1 MSTYFEIKQEGTKI
15 QLNFDS
21 ERISALQRIEVLL
34 KSENIENVYFVI
46 QFEIAT
52 INRRNK
58 ILKIADRHGWDTV
71 QEYLDDPMADSG
83 EDATKLRSAVI
94 RASRKRSQTY
104 KPYTRGATRGEFNP
118 RAFFR
123 GFSQNYGQ
131 RSDNPLEYN
140 NSISIPVSTRT
151 GSASPVRGQDTH

>member
-1 MSTYFEIKQEGTKI
+1 MKTTREKLIFLNIFLDAVSLFNFSLNKALARQKAEILEELRKGTDNSSTSVTKTNKSISNVNTSACQPTKFEIKQEGTKI

-58 ILKIADRHGWDTV
+58 ILKIADRHG
-71 QEYLDDPMADSG
+71 
-83 EDATKLRSAVI
+83 
-94 RASRKRSQTY
+94 
-104 KPYTRGATRGEFNP
+104 
-118 RAFFR
+118 
-123 GFSQNYGQ
+123 
-131 RSDNPLEYN
+131 
-140 NSISIPVSTRT
+140 
-151 GSASPVRGQDTH
+151 